1 MPLVSEIKNKDLKI
15 VTNIIKCMCVGF
27 FFFNKPEEDQLLLVL
42 VLPQKRHQAVE
53 LVFSSA
59 DLKRR
64 RKIVSLLH
72 YQHWEQCEADQ
83 THCVVVGESG
93 GRLLDGGGSHAFLF
107 DSDADWVPEAG
118 PHQLLQLLRLR
129 G

>member
-1 MPLVSEIKNKDLKI
+1 MW
-15 VTNIIKCMCVGF
+15 

-59 DLKRR
+59 DLKKQNKNGIIAALSILGAR
-64 RKIVSLLH
+64 
-72 YQHWEQCEADQ
+72 QCEADQ

-93 GRLLDGGGSHAFLF
+93 GRLLYRGGSHAFLF
-107 DSDADWVPEAG
+107 DGNADWVPEAG
-118 PHQLLQLLRLR
+118 PHQLLQLLCLC

>member
-1 MPLVSEIKNKDLKI
+1 MHV
-15 VTNIIKCMCVGF
+15 CGF

-64 RKIVSLLH
+64 QKNCIIAALSTLGAR
-72 YQHWEQCEADQ
+72 QCEADQ

-93 GRLLDGGGSHAFLF
+93 GRLLDGGGGHAFLF